1 MSSQGEKRTNG
12 FITTGVLQAT
22 KKNGGNPLGLSVEG
36 GPYYLI
42 QISALWS
49 NEADDARMYQMA
61 SSVLER
67 VKAAAVSE
75 GAQNDWVY
83 MNYASQFQ
91 DVISSYGAAN
101 KATLKKIAAKYD
113 PTKVFQRLQ
122 PGYFKL
128 DRAPVP
134 GTSYFNF

>member
-42 QISALWS
+42 QISASWS

-61 SSVLER
+61 SSVLQR
-67 VKAAAVSE
+67 VKAVAVSE
-75 GAQNDWVY
+75 GVQNDWVY

-101 KATLKKIAAKYD
+101 KAALKKIAAKFD
-113 PTKVFQRLQ
+113 PTRVFQRLQ

-128 DRAPVP
+128 DQAPVP